1 MYIIHF
7 FYRILTK
14 PQAYL
19 LLLIQQLKVNTTNP
33 LDKAD

>member
-19 LLLIQQLKVNTTNP
+19 LLLVQQFLY
-33 LDKAD
+33 LGYEG